1 MKFQRLGACYTENTN
16 TMQYALL
23 LVVLAIRPIAQTEV
37 EILSISVLRETHD
50 EVDLELEYRLSGTRE
65 NTRAGAMT
73 MFRGRS
79 TGHWAYRSAKLE
91 PGTHRAVIT
100 IGRNADA
107 PEIYFSDS
115 FDVTIG
121 GGVHHKQPFAFE
133 KVWCVDP
140 GACGPEARAELKRA
154 AGAPLAERLTTV
166 QPSIRIMA
174 EEEAKALDEDAKR
187 ALLPDLV
194 NHLHDGDVAVRL
206 ATLRAIE
213 ALDVR
218 DPVLTTPLVEAMA
231 DPHPGVSRVA
241 TSVLAKLA
249 DPTDGLAE
257 SALESAAQSSD
268 ASTKRYAED
277 GLRAIRGARLRAAHA
292 GGGPPP
298 ANEDDCTAAGGS
310 WGRFGLY
317 VISECNMPTP
327 DAGNSCSGA
336 ADCASACLFE
346 IPDAIGT
353 CYGYTILRGTCL
365 TYVENGK
372 PSKRLCVD

>member
-1 MKFQRLGACYTENTN
+1 
-16 TMQYALL
+16 
-23 LVVLAIRPIAQTEV
+23 
-37 EILSISVLRETHD
+37 
-50 EVDLELEYRLSGTRE
+50 
-65 NTRAGAMT
+65 
-73 MFRGRS
+73 
-79 TGHWAYRSAKLE
+79 
-91 PGTHRAVIT
+91 
-100 IGRNADA
+100 
-107 PEIYFSDS
+107 
-115 FDVTIG
+115 
-121 GGVHHKQPFAFE
+121 
-133 KVWCVDP
+133 
-140 GACGPEARAELKRA
+140 
-154 AGAPLAERLTTV
+154 
-166 QPSIRIMA
+166 MA

-206 ATLRAIE
+206 TTLRAIE

-268 ASTKRYAED
+268 ASTKRYAEE

-327 DAGNSCSGA
+327 DAGKSCSGA
-336 ADCASACLFE
+336 ADCASLDSHGAVR
-346 IPDAIGT
+346 T
-353 CYGYTILRGTCL
+353 
-365 TYVENGK
+365 
-372 PSKRLCVD
+372 

>member
-1 MKFQRLGACYTENTN
+1 MNFDVNHGTRAMMFQRLGACYTENTN
-16 TMQYALL
+16 TMRYALL
-23 LVVLAIRPIAQTEV
+23 LVVLAIRPIAQAEV
-37 EILSISVLRETHD
+37 EILSIEVLRETPD
-50 EVDLELEYRLSGTRE
+50 EVDLELKYRLSGTRE

-115 FDVTIG
+115 FDITIG
-121 GGVHHKQPFAFE
+121 GGVHHKQAFAFE

-140 GACGPEARAELKRA
+140 GTCGPEARAELKRA

-194 NHLHDGDVAVRL
+194 NQLHDGDVPVRL
-206 ATLRAIE
+206 TTLRAIE

-218 DPVLTTPLVEAMA
+218 DPVLTTPLVKAMA
-231 DPHPGVSRVA
+231 DPHPGVSRSDLCSREA
-241 TSVLAKLA
+241 RR
-249 DPTDGLAE
+249 PDGRLGRIGARE
-257 SALESAAQSSD
+257 
-268 ASTKRYAED
+268 
-277 GLRAIRGARLRAAHA
+277 RGAVERCIDKTLRR
-292 GGGPPP
+292 GGPARHSRRPP
-298 ANEDDCTAAGGS
+298 
-310 WGRFGLY
+310 
-317 VISECNMPTP
+317 P
-327 DAGNSCSGA
+327 
-336 ADCASACLFE
+336 
-346 IPDAIGT
+346 
-353 CYGYTILRGTCL
+353 RGTRGRRSA
-365 TYVENGK
+365 TGE
-372 PSKRLCVD
+372 